1 MSAGGYTVQVI
12 NLSPAATERD
22 LYDFF
27 SFSGAVEHI
36 EIIRSE
42 DHPSTA
48 YVTFK
53 EIRALQT
60 AVLLSGATII
70 DQPVCITSLGHYDE
84 ACSFWDQPSWKVE
97 DDTEFST
104 ARGDHF
110 RTTPREAVTM
120 AQDVVVRMLS
130 TGYQLSKDALSR
142 ARAFDESHQ
151 VSATAAAKVADLS
164 KRVGLTDTIY
174 AGVDAVRSVD
184 ERYHVS
190 ETTRTVVS
198 ATGRTAAA
206 VTNTVVSSS
215 YFSAGALLVSDV
227 LNRAAKAA
235 ADLAKHGNQK

>member
-1 MSAGGYTVQVI
+1 MSVGGYTVQVI

-36 EIIRSE
+36 EIIRCE

-48 YVTFK
+48 HVTFK
-53 EIRALQT
+53 EIHALQT
-60 AVLLSGATII
+60 AVLL
-70 DQPVCITSLGHYDE
+70 
-84 ACSFWDQPSWKVE
+84 
-97 DDTEFST
+97 ST

-130 TGYQLSKDALSR
+130 TGYQLSKDALAR

-184 ERYHVS
+184 ERYRVS
-190 ETTRTVVS
+190 EATRTVVS

-227 LNRAAKAA
+227 LSRAAKAA